1 MDCSNNNNGVRPL
14 GVNDKYAFVAPHEL
28 ATQAGLAVLE
38 RGGHAVDA
46 MISAAA
52 MIAVAYP
59 HMNSLGGDGFWLVHE
74 PGKRPWAVDASGCAA
89 KRAEAEWYKKNNC
102 EVIPNR
108 GPLAAL
114 TMAGTVSGWCEA
126 KSRAAKHA
134 LLSLEELQICP

>member
-59 HMNSLGGDGFWLVHE
+59 HMNSLGGDGFGWCMNRGRDHGQLTQ
-74 PGKRPWAVDASGCAA
+74 AVVPQSERKQSGI
-89 KRAEAEWYKKNNC
+89 KNNC

-108 GPLAAL
+108 GPLGAYNGGHSIR
-114 TMAGTVSGWCEA
+114 MVRG
-126 KSRAAKHA
+126 
-134 LLSLEELQICP
+134 